1 MMNHQLQ
8 KTVHKSQNRIES
20 YHQLRAAIAKV
31 GGKKQLYGKTE
42 IDIEIANQCGRL
54 VALVIIYY
62 NSLILSAVLEKYPDL
77 IQNKRFLTMIKKISP
92 VAWHH
97 HIHFLGQ
104 YNFQNKNNVLSINE
118 ILKNIN
124 IKFN

>member
-1 MMNHQLQ
+1 MNHQLQ

-42 IDIEIANQCGRL
+42 IDVEIANQCGRL

-62 NSLILSAVLEKYPDL
+62 NSLILSAVLKKYPDL
-77 IQNKRFLTMIKKISP
+77 VQNKKSLAMMKKISP
-92 VAWHH
+92 VAWHY

-104 YNFQNKNNVLSINE
+104 YNFQNKNNILNSKRHMFVL
-118 ILKNIN
+118 LK
-124 IKFN
+124 

>member
-62 NSLILSAVLEKYPDL
+62 NSLILSGDHSKPGAKLSFAKNTPS
-77 IQNKRFLTMIKKISP
+77 FL
-92 VAWHH
+92 
-97 HIHFLGQ
+97 
-104 YNFQNKNNVLSINE
+104 
-118 ILKNIN
+118 
-124 IKFN
+124 

>member
-8 KTVHKSQNRIES
+8 KTVYKSQNRIES

-62 NSLILSAVLEKYPDL
+62 NSLILSALLEKYPDL
-77 IQNKRFLTMIKKISP
+77 IQSKRFLTMIKKISP